1 METQI
6 HGRSA
11 GSTAT
16 VTQGLRRALEV
27 LAVLW
32 HSALALGDPVLSS
45 GGQCLGCT
53 GLGDTQLVSAPE
65 RPPPCCWGEAT
76 QRVRRLLRVL
86 WGRLL
91 WHESRGKISVFPSEP
106 LTELRNT

>member
-11 GSTAT
+11 GSTAA

-27 LAVLW
+27 LALLW
-32 HSALALGDPVLSS
+32 DSVLALGDPVLSS

-53 GLGDTQLVSAPE
+53 GLGDTQLVSA
-65 RPPPCCWGEAT
+65 
-76 QRVRRLLRVL
+76 
-86 WGRLL
+86 
-91 WHESRGKISVFPSEP
+91 
-106 LTELRNT
+106 TELAASLLLGRSPHNWSRTSSACSVWTVAVA